1 MKILTVVFSLSKGG
15 TQRAAVNFSIG
26 YSKLGHDSR
35 LLLLFSEYD
44 GIRRTTLERNKIII
58 YNYEKIQEIADWKP
72 DLIHL
77 HSHALTEKRV
87 INCLKLSQNAKI
99 VETNVFSEPNP
110 WSKYVE
116 ISFQLS
122 NWCDWL
128 FKKRTK
134 NLYNTEI
141 LGNPIICENF
151 WKASEN
157 EIKTFKEK
165 YELTHNQIVL
175 GRIGQATISKWS
187 PKIIEVFE
195 NLSKTYPNISLLLV
209 NPPNTITDKIKN
221 SYYKNKIKIIKK
233 ITDDNLLR
241 ICYSSIDIFIH
252 IANQGES
259 FGYVLAE
266 SLLCQTPVVTLQTP
280 WADNTQCELVGNGRG
295 GKVCFYE
302 KSFTNVVK
310 NLIEDE
316 GLRKH
321 YGKLGRNYI
330 IKNYN
335 YIDLA
340 KKSIDLCSK
349 NYSYQKGK
357 ISPFKLSSNSVEKID
372 IISKLILKSETF
384 FKLLKITTNFESP
397 LSIIKRKFF
406 EIYQKLKK

>member
-1 MKILTVVFSLSKGG
+1 MKILTVVYSLSKGG
-15 TQRAAVNFSIG
+15 TERAAVNFSIG

-35 LLLLFSEYD
+35 LLLLFSEND
-44 GIRRTTLERNKIII
+44 GIRRTTLEKNKIVI
-58 YNYEKIQEIADWKP
+58 YKYEKIQEIADWRP

-77 HSHALTEKRV
+77 HSHGLTEKRV

-134 NLYNTEI
+134 DLYNTEI

-151 WKASEN
+151 WKASKN

-175 GRIGQATISKWS
+175 GRIGQSSVSKWS

-209 NPPNTITDKIKN
+209 NPPNTIIDKIKN
-221 SYYKNKIKIIKK
+221 SFYKNNIKIIKK

-241 ICYSSIDIFIH
+241 ICYSTIDIFIH

-295 GKVCFYE
+295 GKVCFYK
-302 KSFTNVVK
+302 KSFSNMVK
-310 NLIEDE
+310 NLIEDVE
-316 GLRKH
+316 LRNH

-330 IKNYN
+330 IENYN
-335 YIDLA
+335 YINLA
-340 KKSIDLCSK
+340 KKSIEFSLQKSPSQISK
-349 NYSYQKGK
+349 IKPYE
-357 ISPFKLSSNSVEKID
+357 LSTNSEDKID
-372 IISKLILKSETF
+372 LISKIILKSETF
-384 FKLLKITTNFESP
+384 YKLLKITTNFESP
-397 LSIIKRKFF
+397 ILIIWKEVWKLIRKFT
-406 EIYQKLKK
+406 K